1 MPKFA
6 LALLLFAVVIVVPA
20 TTGNFWLTVVAFV
33 AVLIANPIVRKNRY
47 FASEQFQ
54 ALKAEIASVVAEHN
68 AVVNH
73 VEEIRAHGSFQLASS
88 STGQH
93 AHLASFE
100 QHLDVE
106 IPTRPQP
113 RPVHLAR
120 PQRLAAG
127 CTQRQRR
134 PADDLPR
141 VSRTWPFAL
150 SGCYSVTRVGLAG
163 GLVAQAG
170 VQPRRVVP
178 VVDVPGGVADCVRT
192 GRVDGPVDTLILE
205 GGEELL
211 GHRVIITDPGPAG

>member
-93 AHLASFE
+93 AHLASFDNTSTWKYRRDRNLA
-100 QHLDVE
+100 QYTSH
-106 IPTRPQP
+106 
-113 RPVHLAR
+113 VHNASLQVVRNASAD
-120 PQRLAAG
+120 PLMI
-127 CTQRQRR
+127 C
-134 PADDLPR
+134 PA
-141 VSRTWPFAL
+141 F
-150 SGCYSVTRVGLAG
+150 
-163 GLVAQAG
+163 
-170 VQPRRVVP
+170 
-178 VVDVPGGVADCVRT
+178 
-192 GRVDGPVDTLILE
+192 
-205 GGEELL
+205 L
-211 GHRVIITDPGPAG
+211 GHGRLRFQAATR